1 MCDRRKGGDELEAET
16 MYGCIEAGGTKMVCA
31 VLTEDGRVLERIS
44 IPTRGPVETM
54 EEVTAWFADKGCKA
68 FGVAAFGPVDLNP
81 QSETYGHILETTKT
95 AWRYYDLLKPLRSFG
110 VPIGIDTDVNGACL
124 GEATYGAAQ
133 GLADVLYLT
142 VGTGIG
148 AGILVGGKPV
158 HGMQH
163 PEAGHVSIV
172 RRWGDTVK
180 SICPFHENCVE
191 GLCSGPALNARY
203 GVPAT
208 ELYDREDVWELE
220 ADYLAQALVQYI
232 FTVSPQRIV
241 LGGGVMH
248 QEKLFPLI
256 REKVMEKLGGYL
268 QTPEL
273 KDMQNYI
280 VPSALWDNQGVLGC
294 LVLAKQAMGR
304 L

>member
-1 MCDRRKGGDELEAET
+1 

-31 VLTEDGRVLERIS
+31 VLAEDGRVLERIS
-44 IPTRGPVETM
+44 IPTRGPAETM
-54 EEVTAWFADKGCKA
+54 EDVTAWFAGKGCEA

-81 QSETYGHILETTKT
+81 HSETYGHILETTKT
-95 AWRYYDLLKPLRSFG
+95 EWRYYDLLRPLRSFG
-110 VPIGIDTDVNGACL
+110 VPIGLDTDVNGACI
-124 GEATYGAAQ
+124 GEATYGAAR
-133 GLADVLYLT
+133 GLEDVLYLT

-148 AGILVGGKPV
+148 AGILVGGKPI

-172 RRWGDTVK
+172 RRQGDTVK
-180 SICPFHENCVE
+180 SICPFHESCAE
-191 GLCSGPALNARY
+191 GLCSGPALKARY

-208 ELYDREDVWELE
+208 ELYNREDVWELE

-232 FTVSPQRIV
+232 FTVSPRRIV

-248 QEKLFPLI
+248 QEQLFPLI
-256 REKVMEKLGGYL
+256 REKVSEKLGGYL

-280 VPSALWDNQGVLGC
+280 VPSALSDNQGILGC
-294 LVLAKQAMGR
+294 LVLAKQARRMAMTEK
-304 L
+304 